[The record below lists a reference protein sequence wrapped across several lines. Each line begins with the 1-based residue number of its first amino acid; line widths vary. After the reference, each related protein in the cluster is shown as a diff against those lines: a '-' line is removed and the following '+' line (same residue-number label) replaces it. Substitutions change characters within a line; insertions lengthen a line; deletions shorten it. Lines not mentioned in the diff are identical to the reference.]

1 MLKMSSSNKINIRE
15 IQDDINQEISKSTIR
30 RVVTNNNIKY
40 NKMKSIPCLNKIH
53 KSKRINFTK
62 IMLNKGLDFHNKIVF

>member
-40 NKMKSIPCLNKIH
+40 SKMKSIPCLNKTQ
-53 KSKRINFTK
+53 K
-62 IMLNKGLDFHNKIVF
+62 